1 MIGGLPVTLEVN
13 GSEYPIRTD
22 YRDVLT
28 ILEAFEDPDLEAGE
42 KVFACLYILY
52 PDFADIPQTDL
63 EEAYRQAAW
72 FIDCGAEMRDEAKR
86 SPRLVDWEQDERILF
101 PAINTIAG
109 HEVRALDYLHWWT
122 FMGYFME
129 IREGTYAQVLNL
141 RQKRAK
147 GKKLEKWEQEF
158 WRTNKDICRIRKK
171 LSEDEKAEQE
181 LLKKLLDG

>member
-1 MIGGLPVTLEVN
+1 MKKNPVTNINRPAYPTMVQLKKQP
-13 GSEYPIRTD
+13 GKYPIAKVAAVTA
-22 YRDVLT
+22 LT
-28 ILEAFEDPDLEAGE
+28 AVMAIAATGCGE
-42 KVFACLYILY
+42 ENVKSN
-52 PDFADIPQTDL
+52 TNNH
-63 EEAYRQAAW
+63 
-72 FIDCGAEMRDEAKR
+72 
-86 SPRLVDWEQDERILF
+86 RLVDWDKDSNLICS
-101 PAINTIAG
+101 AINNVTHQEI
-109 HEVRALDYLHWWT
+109 RSLDYLHWWT